1 MTSHQPSASSQHHS
15 SSSSNV
21 VGVHYKVGKKL
32 GEGSFG
38 VLYEGM
44 IASNL
49 ASLIKRI
56 LCCLNRNESS
66 QQSISGDQV
75 RTKKVRCSSVT
86 G

>member
-44 IASNL
+44 AASNL
-49 ASLIKRI
+49 FFL
-56 LCCLNRNESS
+56 
-66 QQSISGDQV
+66 
-75 RTKKVRCSSVT
+75 RCIID
-86 G
+86 